1 MRKFMVIGALGALL
15 IVASWY
21 VIPAAAEAG

>member
-1 MRKFMVIGALGALL
+1 MQKALMVGALGALL

-21 VIPAAAEAG
+21 ILPAATEAG